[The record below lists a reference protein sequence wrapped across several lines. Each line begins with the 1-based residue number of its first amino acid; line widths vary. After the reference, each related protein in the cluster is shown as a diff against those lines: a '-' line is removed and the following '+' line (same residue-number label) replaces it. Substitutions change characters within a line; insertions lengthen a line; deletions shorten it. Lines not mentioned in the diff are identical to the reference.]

1 MLTARLMYNDFVSR
15 ERMTVY
21 TQYSNEPDMY
31 FEPQFVMK
39 GLGKCKAMK
48 EVQETAPEGV
58 LVQWAE
64 KGSYRLEQ
72 MLKTI
77 ETLPNRATFW
87 NKNTGQNFA
96 IYILD
101 NYR

>member
-1 MLTARLMYNDFVSR
+1 MLSR

-21 TQYSNEPDMY
+21 TQYSSEPDMY

-39 GLGKCKAMK
+39 GQGKTKAMK
-48 EVQETAPEGV
+48 EVQENAPEGV

-64 KGSYRLEQ
+64 RGSYRQEQ

-77 ETLPNRATFW
+77 ETLPNCADIW
-87 NKNTGQNFA
+87 NKNSGQNFA
-96 IYILD
+96 IYMLD